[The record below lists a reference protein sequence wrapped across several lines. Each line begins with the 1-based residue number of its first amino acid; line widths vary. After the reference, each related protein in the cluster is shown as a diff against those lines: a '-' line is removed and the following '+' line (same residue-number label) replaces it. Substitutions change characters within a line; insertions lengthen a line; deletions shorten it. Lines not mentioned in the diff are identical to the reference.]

1 LDHHV
6 ERLAEDHENARRL
19 AEAIGN
25 LDSKLVRLKYAQT
38 PTGQT
43 ETNMVFFE
51 ILSARI
57 VKAAEENGL
66 TPAEY
71 FSRILADCGV
81 FMLATAP
88 TTLRAV
94 THLDIDATAVE
105 KASEAI
111 KTCVAGSV

>member
-1 LDHHV
+1 
-6 ERLAEDHENARRL
+6 
-19 AEAIGN
+19 
-25 LDSKLVRLKYAQT
+25 
-38 PTGQT
+38 
-43 ETNMVFFE
+43 MVFFE

-57 VKAAEENGL
+57 MEAATENRL

-71 FSRILADCGV
+71 FSRMLTDCGV

-94 THLDIDATAVE
+94 THLDIDAIAIE

-111 KTCVAGSV
+111 KACVAG